1 MKLNH
6 INLTVSDVS
15 GAGAFLEKYFGLRPV
30 GEGHR
35 NFQRLVDVD
44 DFMLTLMGVGRANEV
59 SYPRTFHLGF
69 MQPSEAD
76 VDAQHA
82 PAGRRIR
89 GRCSERAAWP
99 LDIQLRGPG
108 WLHDRG
114 VRRHRAWPMTRESAY
129 PD

>member
-1 MKLNH
+1 VKLNH

-76 VDAQHA
+76 VDAVNTRLRDDGFEVDAPSVQHGHWTFSFEA
-82 PAGRRIR
+82 PGGFTIAVFADTGHGR
-89 GRCSERAAWP
+89 
-99 LDIQLRGPG
+99 
-108 WLHDRG
+108 
-114 VRRHRAWPMTRESAY
+114 
-129 PD
+129 